1 MQNEGMQ
8 DEGRTFGVVEERR
21 SSSTSGTAC
30 SSQSLG
36 ELIRETLA
44 EESIEVFPERGS
56 DALSTTAE
64 HGNATEEEADGRIH
78 VQCSL
83 VPAGVCLEEIVVD
96 VDASIGQVKARLKAT
111 SAWGRHNLKDISW
124 IVIGSG
130 ASAERFA
137 FEEDYVKIMNTLV
150 AKTTQFPRDGKLH
163 LEVSLLRSAPQ
174 AVLA

>member
-8 DEGRTFGVVEERR
+8 DEGGTFGLVEERR

-44 EESIEVFPERGS
+44 SESIEVFPERGS
-56 DALSTTAE
+56 DALTTTAE
-64 HGNATEEEADGRIH
+64 HGNATQEEADGRIH

-96 VDASIGQVKARLKAT
+96 VDASLGQVKARLKAT
-111 SAWGRHNLKDISW
+111 SAWGEHNLEDISY
-124 IVIGSG
+124 IVIGRG
-130 ASAERFA
+130 R
-137 FEEDYVKIMNTLV
+137 
-150 AKTTQFPRDGKLH
+150 P
-163 LEVSLLRSAPQ
+163 LRSSPSGMIT
-174 AVLA
+174 